1 MLLFVNNTKI
11 DWHRTRGPSFGV
23 SFVCCNI
30 EHDETMTSSKFFQ
43 EHPTPEEME
52 VYTDPEEI
60 ARLRPSYTYLHD
72 MEMHKYKEPK
82 WSQFPF
88 DVAARELC
96 AIKAHALGASK
107 TVTRG
112 FYEKYKLV
120 KEF

>member
-1 MLLFVNNTKI
+1 M
-11 DWHRTRGPSFGV
+11 S
-23 SFVCCNI
+23 
-30 EHDETMTSSKFFQ
+30 EHDETMTSSKFLQ

-96 AIKAHALGASK
+96 AIKA
-107 TVTRG
+107 R
-112 FYEKYKLV
+112 
-120 KEF
+120 